1 MSGHSHW
8 KQVKNQKGIADKKK
22 SGLFGKLSRAITVA
36 AREGTNL
43 DFNVRLRLA
52 IDQAREAN
60 MPKDNIE
67 RALAKASGE
76 GGDAALE
83 EIMYEGFG
91 PHGVAF
97 LVVAVT
103 DNRNRASSFL
113 KSIFNKYGGTLGS
126 TNSVQWMFQKKG
138 LIRISA
144 GETNELAAIEAGA
157 EDVKQE
163 EGSLTVVTSSG
174 DFESV
179 KKVLMEKNISIAA
192 SDIRLIPNEIMVL
205 SDEQKTKVEKVYYEI
220 EDNEDISHVYTN
232 AEF

>member
-1 MSGHSHW
+1 MAGHSHW

-22 SGLFGKLSRAITVA
+22 SSLFGKLSRAITVA

-76 GGDAALE
+76 GGGAALE
-83 EIMYEGFG
+83 EITYEGFG
-91 PHGVAF
+91 PAGVAF
-97 LVVAVT
+97 LMVAVT

-113 KSIFNKYGGTLGS
+113 KSTFNKYGGSLGS

-138 LIRISA
+138 FLRIPA

-157 EDVKQE
+157 EDVVQDD
-163 EGSLTVVTSSG
+163 GALTVITSASE
-174 DFESV
+174 FENV
-179 KKVLMEKNISIAA
+179 KKVLQEKHIAIEA
-192 SDIRLIPNEIMVL
+192 SEIRMDAKEKVSLDE
-205 SDEQKTKVEKVYYEI
+205 EQKAKVQKVFEEI
-220 EDNEDISHVYTN
+220 EENEDISEVYTN